1 MNKEQ
6 IINRIIEQEIY
17 TGANQMIQQIQDSQG
32 PDAFDINEE
41 QWMALMAAPDLS
53 EPPEGYE
60 VRGSAEGWYWVNF
73 DEGADGIFYDTAE
86 EAIEAAFEDNR
97 DEPPTQ
103 EVMQFW
109 LVSDW
114 LADKLEAIGAP
125 VARDIL
131 GFNVWGRT
139 ECGQALTMDHHLN
152 PVAALI
158 EGHTRALV
166 ARAETGGAV

>member
-6 IINRIIEQEIY
+6 IINRLIEQEIY
-17 TGANQMIQQIQDSQG
+17 TGANQMVQQISDSQG
-32 PDAFDINEE
+32 PDAFDIDEE

-53 EPPEGYE
+53 EPPEGYRVDQQANGCWMYQRIGE
-60 VRGSAEGWYWVNF
+60 EETANWE
-73 DEGADGIFYDTAE
+73 EYDTAE
-86 EAIEAAFEDNR
+86 EAVAAAFEDNR
-97 DEPPTQ
+97 DEPPIQ
-103 EVMQFW
+103 EVFQFW

-152 PVAALI
+152 QVAN
-158 EGHTRALV
+158 ALV
-166 ARAETGGAV
+166 SV

>member
-1 MNKEQ
+1 MTNEQ
-6 IINRIIEQEIY
+6 IINRLIEQEIY
-17 TGANQMIQQIQDSQG
+17 TGANQMIQRISDSQG
-32 PDAFDINEE
+32 PEAFDIDEE

-53 EPPEGYE
+53 EPPEGYVVFE
-60 VRGSAEGWYWVNF
+60 NADGFYWV
-73 DEGADGIFYDTAE
+73 DAEAADDDGLYDTAE
-86 EAIEAAFEDNR
+86 EAVAAAFEDNR
-97 DEPPTQ
+97 DEPPIQ

-139 ECGQALTMDHHLN
+139 ECGQALTMDHHLSR
-152 PVAALI
+152 VAN
-158 EGHTRALV
+158 ALV
-166 ARAETGGAV
+166 SV

>member
-6 IINRIIEQEIY
+6 IINRLIEQEIY
-17 TGANQMIQQIQDSQG
+17 TGANQMVQQISDSQG
-32 PDAFDINEE
+32 PDAFDIDEE

-53 EPPEGYE
+53 EPPEGYLVFE
-60 VRGSAEGWYWVNF
+60 HADGFYWVDAEGAED
-73 DEGADGIFYDTAE
+73 DELHDTAE
-86 EAIEAAFEDNR
+86 EAVAAAFEDNR
-97 DEPPTQ
+97 DDPPIQ

-125 VARDIL
+125 VARGIL

-152 PVAALI
+152 QVADAM
-158 EGHTRALV
+158 V
-166 ARAETGGAV
+166 SV

>member
-1 MNKEQ
+1 MTKEQ
-6 IINRIIEQEIY
+6 IINRLIEQEIY
-17 TGANQMIQQIQDSQG
+17 TGANQMVQRISDSQG
-32 PDAFDINEE
+32 PDAYDIDEE

-53 EPPEGYE
+53 EPPEGYLVFE
-60 VRGSAEGWYWVNF
+60 NADGFYWVGG
-73 DEGADGIFYDTAE
+73 EGAEDDEFYDTPE
-86 EAIEAAFEDNR
+86 EAVEAAFEDNH
-97 DEPPTQ
+97 DEPPIQ

-114 LADKLEAIGAP
+114 LAEKLEAIGAP

-152 PVAALI
+152 QVAN
-158 EGHTRALV
+158 ALV
-166 ARAETGGAV
+166 SV